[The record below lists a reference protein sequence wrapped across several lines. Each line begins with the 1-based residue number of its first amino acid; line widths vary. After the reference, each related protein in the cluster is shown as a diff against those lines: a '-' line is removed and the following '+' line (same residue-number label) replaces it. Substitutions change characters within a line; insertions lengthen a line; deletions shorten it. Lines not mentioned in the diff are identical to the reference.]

1 MSSKR
6 RTYDPGE
13 FEWLVT
19 INEKSSTQ
27 NGYGEEVPVLV
38 PVTQVWAKKQYQAGR
53 EFYAGNAG
61 VEGSKVAQKV
71 VMYTFRFVDS
81 LNEMMM
87 ITDKE
92 EVYDI
97 TRISVLNR
105 NQYHQVIAQRNGA

>member
-6 RTYDPGE
+6 RIYDPGE
-13 FEWLVT
+13 FEWLLT
-19 INEKSSTQ
+19 INERSSTK
-27 NGYGEEVPVLV
+27 NGYGEEEPVLV

-61 VEGSKVAQKV
+61 VEASKVAQEV
-71 VMYTFRFVDS
+71 VMYTFRY
-81 LNEMMM
+81 LEGLHEMMM

-92 EVYDI
+92 ESYDI

-105 NQYHQVIAQRNGA
+105 NQYHQVIAQRNGV